1 MQPTPR
7 SRPTPSVAVPPNP
20 VTETDPVAIVR
31 PRADAAPTRRNHVG
45 SISLGFAVAGTIGC
59 RLAIVL
65 RATSPWWL
73 ELTAA
78 GFEAA
83 VVGGLADW
91 FAVTALFRHPLGI
104 PIPHTAIIPARR
116 QKIVEG
122 IVSMIED
129 EWLSPD
135 VIGARLQRFAPSA
148 LVVEWLR
155 DPAHVQRLGE
165 PLRDVLRSLARILTE
180 REVAEFVDR
189 TLRDQLRD
197 LPIDPS
203 TGRWL
208 RRAVESESATTAF
221 RTLAL
226 SLANLAERPRTSA
239 QLQWW
244 LERGARKL
252 REEGKRLVPLFL
264 RRKIVQRKIIEATC
278 GYASA
283 ELRSAARD
291 VDHPLRTVVR
301 DALRGF
307 ANRLADGD
315 VHALA
320 QVQKLR
326 EAMLESLEAAPLVR
340 DMLAQLRAR
349 LEQDLGEPHGYL
361 AGLVDRELRAG
372 IVDLLDD
379 PHRSAAF
386 DQWIRQTAN
395 DLLRRH
401 HHQIGVTVRENL
413 EALETDALVAQIED
427 RVGADLQFIRLNGA
441 VVGGLIGLLLAV
453 LRLLGV

>member
-7 SRPTPSVAVPPNP
+7 PRPRPVRDVAVSPEAEVARPPAAHA
-20 VTETDPVAIVR
+20 VASARTE
-31 PRADAAPTRRNHVG
+31 APPRRNHVG
-45 SISLGFAVAGTIGC
+45 TISLAIAVAGTATC
-59 RLAIVL
+59 RLLLAFGLASGWPI
-65 RATSPWWL
+65 
-73 ELTAA
+73 ELIAA

-91 FAVTALFRHPLGI
+91 FAVTALFRHPMGI

-129 EWLSPD
+129 EWLSPE
-135 VIGARLQRFAPSA
+135 VIGARLQRFAPSTV
-148 LVVEWLR
+148 VVEWLR
-155 DPAHVQRLGE
+155 NPSHVQRLGE

-180 REVAEFVDR
+180 DEVAEFVDR
-189 TLRDQLRD
+189 TIQDQLRD
-197 LPIDPS
+197 LPIDP
-203 TGRWL
+203 TAGRWL
-208 RRAVESESATTAF
+208 CRAVESESASTAF
-221 RTLAL
+221 QTLAL

-252 REEGKRLVPLFL
+252 HDEGKRLVPMFL

-278 GYASA
+278 GWASS

-291 VDHPLRTVVR
+291 PEHPLRLVVR
-301 DALRGF
+301 NALRGF
-307 ANRLADGD
+307 AARLAEGD

-320 QVQKLR
+320 QAQKLR
-326 EAMLESLEAAPLVR
+326 DAVLESLEAAPLVR

-349 LEQDLGEPHGYL
+349 LEHDLGEPDGYL

-372 IVDLLDD
+372 IVELLDD
-379 PHRSAAF
+379 PQRSAAF
-386 DQWIRQTAN
+386 DHWVRQTAN
-395 DLLRRH
+395 D
-401 HHQIGVTVRENL
+401 
-413 EALETDALVAQIED
+413 
-427 RVGADLQFIRLNGA
+427 
-441 VVGGLIGLLLAV
+441 
-453 LRLLGV
+453 